1 MENTLEPSIIQVT
14 NPTPFK
20 QNGKGIIVY
29 TVEGDFIKF
38 PLIRSLNDFRLFRNK
53 LRINWPGIII
63 PYLDEALQD
72 NKDESVSI
80 NKFIKL
86 LYQLKEIYVS
96 DDFHLFFS
104 LTPNIT
110 DALNSS
116 PNKTLED
123 IGDKYE
129 KLYRNITENDFDIDS
144 QYTIINQY
152 IVKYRTLYNGLKELG
167 LSLAYKLYNQKEEIT
182 SISNSYIELLCFSK
196 EEKNKVFEILD
207 ALVSLEPLYHQYLDM
222 KSRVTVIGER
232 MKEMV
237 NNNKTVMLFLKMK
250 SPEEEFNELLSEKLV
265 NEVDMNN
272 IYRIIKYS
280 FFRVENYIKQFNDSN
295 KEEYYEKLKNS
306 IKGNNKEKKEEVP
319 KKDI

>member
-1 MENTLEPSIIQVT
+1 
-14 NPTPFK
+14 
-20 QNGKGIIVY
+20 
-29 TVEGDFIKF
+29 
-38 PLIRSLNDFRLFRNK
+38 
-53 LRINWPGIII
+53 
-63 PYLDEALQD
+63 
-72 NKDESVSI
+72 
-80 NKFIKL
+80 
-86 LYQLKEIYVS
+86 
-96 DDFHLFFS
+96 
-104 LTPNIT
+104 
-110 DALNSS
+110 
-116 PNKTLED
+116 
-123 IGDKYE
+123 
-129 KLYRNITENDFDIDS
+129 
-144 QYTIINQY
+144 
-152 IVKYRTLYNGLKELG
+152 
-167 LSLAYKLYNQKEEIT
+167 
-182 SISNSYIELLCFSK
+182 
-196 EEKNKVFEILD
+196 
-207 ALVSLEPLYHQYLDM
+207 M

>member
-1 MENTLEPSIIQVT
+1 M
-14 NPTPFK
+14 
-20 QNGKGIIVY
+20 
-29 TVEGDFIKF
+29 
-38 PLIRSLNDFRLFRNK
+38 
-53 LRINWPGIII
+53 
-63 PYLDEALQD
+63 
-72 NKDESVSI
+72 
-80 NKFIKL
+80 
-86 LYQLKEIYVS
+86 
-96 DDFHLFFS
+96 
-104 LTPNIT
+104 
-110 DALNSS
+110 
-116 PNKTLED
+116 
-123 IGDKYE
+123 
-129 KLYRNITENDFDIDS
+129 
-144 QYTIINQY
+144 
-152 IVKYRTLYNGLKELG
+152 KELG